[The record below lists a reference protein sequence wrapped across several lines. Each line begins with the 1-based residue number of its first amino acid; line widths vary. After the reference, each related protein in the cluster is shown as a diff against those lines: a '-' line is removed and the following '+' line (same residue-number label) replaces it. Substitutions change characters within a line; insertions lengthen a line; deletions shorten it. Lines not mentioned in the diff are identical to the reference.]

1 MVYLPRIQNMP
12 AVGSEENSIFTV
24 QEINRGIGLSQ
35 GFLRSVEAFGSR
47 PAVEVSDDVLTY
59 EELFEK
65 SASLAATMVWHQT
78 GGKPPLT
85 AVFAYR
91 SATAFA
97 GILAALMRGH
107 GYVPLNR
114 TFPIERTRAMLR
126 RSGCRAMV
134 VDAESEKQLDQILEG
149 IDKRMLVVLPERQ
162 ETRDLAARW
171 PGHRFIGVGEFVSHE
186 RWRPV
191 DVSLDSIAYLLFTS
205 GSTGVPKGVMVA
217 HRSVRHYID
226 FMTERF
232 SITCEDRFSQMFD
245 MTFDLSVSDLFVAW
259 ERGACVCCP
268 SEKTLINPGRF
279 INEKN
284 ITIWFSVP
292 STAVFMKRLGA
303 LKANAYP
310 GLRVSLFC
318 GEALP
323 VEVVTAWSE
332 AAPKSVIENLYGPTE
347 VTIACTYYRWDP
359 LCSPLEAAYGVV
371 PIGEPFPGMRPLV
384 VDDALD
390 EVAPGRDGELLMS
403 GPQLSLGYWNDPIL
417 TAAAFVKPPGRD
429 VVHYRTGDRVRRP
442 VGKGPLLYLG
452 RTDNQ
457 IKILGHRVE
466 LGEVEAVVREE
477 SGIEGVVALGWPK
490 NAGGAGGV
498 EVFLQTDGPARPD
511 LTQRVADRLPL
522 YMVPRRYHFLVPFP
536 LNASGKYDRK
546 ELTKRL
552 EMMP

>member
-1 MVYLPRIQNMP
+1 MPRTQDTL
-12 AVGSEENSIFTV
+12 AVGSEENSIFTA
-24 QEINRGIGLSQ
+24 QEKARGMGLSQ
-35 GFLRSVEAFGSR
+35 GFLRSVKAFGNR
-47 PAVEVSDDVLTY
+47 PAIEVSDDVLTY

-65 SASLAATMVWHQT
+65 SASLAATMVRHQT
-78 GGKPPLT
+78 GGEPPLT

-114 TFPIERTRAMLR
+114 TFPTERTRAMLR

-149 IDKRMLVVLPERQ
+149 MEERMLVVLPERQ

-171 PGHRFIGVGEFVSHE
+171 PGHRFIGVGELVSHE
-186 RWRPV
+186 RWRPM
-191 DVSLDSIAYLLFTS
+191 DVSFDPIAYLLFTS

-268 SEKTLINPGRF
+268 SEKTLINPGKF

-323 VEVVTAWSE
+323 VEVATAWSA
-332 AAPKSVIENLYGPTE
+332 AAPNSVIENLYGPTE

-359 LCSPLEAAYGVV
+359 LRSPSEAAYGVV

-384 VDDALD
+384 VGGALD
-390 EVAPGRDGELLMS
+390 EVAPGQAGELLMS

-429 VVHYRTGDRVRRP
+429 ETYYRTGDRVRRP
-442 VGKGPLLYLG
+442 AGKGPLLFLG
-452 RTDNQ
+452 RVDSQ
-457 IKILGHRVE
+457 VKILGHRVE

-477 SGIEGVVALGWPK
+477 SGIDGVVALGWPRSIS
-490 NAGGAGGV
+490 GAGGV
-498 EVFLQTDGPARPD
+498 EVFLQAEGPA
-511 LTQRVADRLPL
+511 QSNMKQQVAARLPF

-546 ELTKRL
+546 ALTNRL
-552 EMMP
+552 ETLL